1 MCRLVHKQLKLPTP
15 QRLLLSASWQVG
27 IYPLHTIL
35 VHLVSRLRDSQGDAE
50 LHYISCQFRQRT
62 RDLLEPLWRFIN
74 TSVLFLSYRWP
85 VCFPSRAR
93 GSAPASLSSP
103 SAIPV
108 VAGGAVMAC
117 LILRF
122 TRSLGTAR
130 LPSWAETCEVNTAKL
145 LCNLAARKPWPH
157 PKAPGPH
164 SWASIPSRSV
174 TTKSR

>member
-1 MCRLVHKQLKLPTP
+1 MCRLVHKQQKLPTP
-15 QRLLLSASWQVG
+15 QRLLFSASWQVG

-35 VHLVSRLRDSQGDAE
+35 VHLVTRLRDSQGDAE

-74 TSVLFLSYRWP
+74 TSVLFLRYRWP
-85 VCFPSRAR
+85 VCSPLRAR

-122 TRSLGTAR
+122 TRTLGTPAQLGR
-130 LPSWAETCEVNTAKL
+130 NMRGQHCEVGLQSRCPKT
-145 LCNLAARKPWPH
+145 LAAPQGHR
-157 PKAPGPH
+157 G
-164 SWASIPSRSV
+164 
-174 TTKSR
+174 